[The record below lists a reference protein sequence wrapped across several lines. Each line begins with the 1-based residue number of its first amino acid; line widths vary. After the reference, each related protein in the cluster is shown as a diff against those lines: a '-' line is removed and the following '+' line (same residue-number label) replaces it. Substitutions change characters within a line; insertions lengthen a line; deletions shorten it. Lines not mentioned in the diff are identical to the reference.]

1 MGIEPQPKG
10 LRLKFKNRSW
20 SFEVSATFII
30 AVGIVIE
37 RLFS

>member
-1 MGIEPQPKG
+1 VQIHTK
-10 LRLKFKNRSW
+10 SW
-20 SFEVSATFII
+20 SFEVSSGFVL